1 MESLQRGRR
10 NLDGFWWVDERH
22 ADLVLLMPMTGESGL
37 ESFML
42 RTEKCCRTI
51 TPSPISVRRASPIHT
66 IVWTAARCW
75 TRSPGC
81 SGWTMFASVRFLVYA
96 LFLEFG
102 SLYLMLSGSD
112 SRWGLLTYLALH
124 TLASLAMARG
134 VWGLLPR
141 HYQEPVGATQ
151 LLLFSLA
158 LFVPL
163 VGLVAMLIGVGIG
176 YALPAVS
183 REEPFVMVRVPSFT
197 PVPAPSGAGFRQE
210 DLRTLLTS
218 PETSTEMR
226 LQGMLTVRDMP
237 TRFTGSVLRE
247 VLGDAVDDVRLL
259 AYGILDQKKSSS
271 PSRSIAPC
279 GCCKPPTRRVPTG
292 CTGGWRSSIGSWPI
306 RTWCRGIFANCRC
319 GNRSSTLTAPSAK
332 NPTTPACG
340 YCAAAS

>member
-1 MESLQRGRR
+1 
-10 NLDGFWWVDERH
+10 
-22 ADLVLLMPMTGESGL
+22 
-37 ESFML
+37 
-42 RTEKCCRTI
+42 
-51 TPSPISVRRASPIHT
+51 
-66 IVWTAARCW
+66 
-75 TRSPGC
+75 
-81 SGWTMFASVRFLVYA
+81 MFASVRFLIYA

-102 SLYLMLSGSD
+102 SLYLMLTGAD

-176 YALPAVS
+176 YALPTVS
-183 REEPFVMVRVPSFT
+183 REEPFVTVRVPSFT

-218 PETSTEMR
+218 PDTSTEMR

-259 AYGILDQKKSSS
+259 AYGILDQKEKQLTQQIDRAMRLLETANPARAYRLHRRLAELYWELAYQDLVQGDIRELSLRQSFQYIDRALSEKPDDAGMWLLRGRILMVDGDLEEADKSFRFCVLLGL
-271 PSRSIAPC
+271 PASRVNPWLAELALWRGQYRQVRELMSDIAEDS
-279 GCCKPPTRRVPTG
+279 KFTSLDKAVRY
-292 CTGGWRSSIGSWPI
+292 WR
-306 RTWCRGIFANCRC
+306 
-319 GNRSSTLTAPSAK
+319 
-332 NPTTPACG
+332 PA
-340 YCAAAS
+340 

>member
-1 MESLQRGRR
+1 
-10 NLDGFWWVDERH
+10 
-22 ADLVLLMPMTGESGL
+22 
-37 ESFML
+37 
-42 RTEKCCRTI
+42 
-51 TPSPISVRRASPIHT
+51 
-66 IVWTAARCW
+66 
-75 TRSPGC
+75 
-81 SGWTMFASVRFLVYA
+81 MFASVRFLVYA

-259 AYGILDQKKSSS
+259 AYGILDQKEKQLTQQIDRAMRLLQTANPARAYRLHRRLAELYWELAYQDLVQGDIRELSLRQSFQYVDRALSEKPDDAGMWLLRGRILMVDGDLEEADKSFRFCVLLGL
-271 PSRSIAPC
+271 PASRVNPWLAELALWRGQYKQVRELMSDIADDS
-279 GCCKPPTRRVPTG
+279 KFTSLDKAARY
-292 CTGGWRSSIGSWPI
+292 WR
-306 RTWCRGIFANCRC
+306 
-319 GNRSSTLTAPSAK
+319 
-332 NPTTPACG
+332 PA
-340 YCAAAS
+340 

>member
-1 MESLQRGRR
+1 
-10 NLDGFWWVDERH
+10 
-22 ADLVLLMPMTGESGL
+22 
-37 ESFML
+37 
-42 RTEKCCRTI
+42 
-51 TPSPISVRRASPIHT
+51 
-66 IVWTAARCW
+66 
-75 TRSPGC
+75 
-81 SGWTMFASVRFLVYA
+81 MFASVRFLVYA

-218 PETSTEMR
+218 SETSTELR

-259 AYGILDQKKSSS
+259 AYGILDQKEKQLTQQIDRAMRLLETANPARAYRLYRRMAELYWELAYQDLVQGDIRELSLRQSFQYVDRALSEKPDDAGMWLLRGRILMVDGDLEEADKSFRFCVLLGL
-271 PSRSIAPC
+271 PASRVNPWLAELALWRGQYQQVRELMSAIADDS
-279 GCCKPPTRRVPTG
+279 KFTSLDKAARY
-292 CTGGWRSSIGSWPI
+292 WRQ
-306 RTWCRGIFANCRC
+306 A
-319 GNRSSTLTAPSAK
+319 
-332 NPTTPACG
+332 
-340 YCAAAS
+340 